1 MKETKA
7 LPYRLN
13 YLDGI
18 GKIYYVDNFPFDM
31 LQYAPEAVS
40 YRGRPKNHSKKYADV
55 IATFDIETTN
65 LDDMRQAVMWH
76 WQACIDGF
84 ILVGRTWEEYQEAL
98 DKIDYYLPKDLCLV
112 WLVHNLAFEWQHLRA
127 IHNFAPD
134 EVFCLTGRK
143 IAKCN
148 IGERFEF
155 RCSYILTNYS
165 LRQFLKKMGVEHQ
178 KTELDYS
185 KIRYSWTPITADE
198 LRYCVVDVLGLY
210 EAIRKMYK
218 SEKINT
224 ATAPLTST
232 GFVRREFKR
241 EMRRGG
247 YIQIAQECAPSYDV
261 YLMIRRAFRGGN
273 THSNR
278 AYTSLILDGVTS
290 YDRVSSYP
298 DVLVNYPYPIKPF
311 IVDNARKI
319 KDLLDGFP
327 YLLYIDFKNVRLKN
341 PFWGCPYL
349 SIHKCYNLDLKTL
362 INDNG
367 RLVQCNSFQTYL
379 TDIDLRIMESEYEW
393 DSAVIIK
400 AYRSEYGML
409 PEAVKSVTMDY
420 YRRKTALKGGGEE
433 NRIHYEKAKNRLNS
447 VYG

>member
-1 MKETKA
+1 MNETRVS
-7 LPYRLN
+7 PSRLN

-18 GKIYYVDNFPFDM
+18 GKIYYINNFPFDM
-31 LQYAPEAVS
+31 LQYAPEAVT
-40 YRGRPKNHSKKYADV
+40 YRGRPSNHAKKYADV

-65 LDDMRQAVMWH
+65 LDDIRQSVLWH

-84 ILVGRTWEEYQEAL
+84 ILVGRTWEEYKIAL
-98 DKIDYYLPKDLCLV
+98 ERIDYYLPKDLCLV

-127 IHNFAPD
+127 IHDFTPD
-134 EVFCLTGRK
+134 EVFCLSGRK

-148 IGERFEF
+148 IGSRFEY

-185 KIRYSWTPITADE
+185 KTRFFWTPITADE

-210 EAIRKMYK
+210 EAIKKMYK

-232 GFVRREFKR
+232 GFVRRDFKR
-241 EMRRGG
+241 EMRKGG
-247 YIQIAQECAPSYDV
+247 YIHIAQECAPSYDV

-278 AYTSLILDGVTS
+278 AYTGKILENVTS

-311 IVDNARKI
+311 VVDKATKI
-319 KDLLDGFP
+319 KDLLEGFP
-327 YLLYIDFKNVRLKN
+327 YLLYMDFKNVRLKD

-349 SIHKCYNLDLKTL
+349 SIHKCYNLRNC

-367 RLVQCNSFQTYL
+367 RVIQGSFQTYL
-379 TDIDLRIMESEYEW
+379 TDVDLRIVQTQYTW

-420 YRRKTALKGGGEE
+420 YRRKTALKKGGEE
-433 NRIHYEKAKNRLNS
+433 NRIHYDKAKNRLNS